1 MPPPGPPPLE
11 PEPPQ
16 PYQPQQPY
24 PPSTPYPAHP
34 YQQRSP
40 YAPAP
45 RRPNRWAFAITLPLG
60 VLMVAV
66 LAAIQIP
73 RSTEP
78 ASYVVGQATAWGI
91 LPAVGVGLLV
101 FFLPSRVPW
110 WLYAPGVVVA
120 GGLLFAMG
128 TLGPNADPTDS
139 GRTEARA
146 GLHLPNTIGDWQL
159 DRSEATKRHFDA
171 QEKRARSELGYDVTI
186 VAGQY
191 IHREDQTQRMGFSG
205 LITTAG
211 TGLDDEINESPSR
224 ATRNYMAGAGFD
236 EIDYFDAGP
245 QGGALACGEGTTGQA
260 KGVVMC
266 TFTAAGRQGTT
277 AFTPGT
283 VTVEEAAEI
292 TRDIRADIEVPE

>member
-11 PEPPQ
+11 PTTTQ
-16 PYQPQQPY
+16 QQPY
-24 PPSTPYPAHP
+24 PPGTPYPAPRQYSP
-34 YQQRSP
+34 YQP
-40 YAPAP
+40 TPP
-45 RRPNRWAFAITLPLG
+45 RPNRWAFAITLPLG
-60 VLMVAV
+60 VLMVVV

-78 ASYVVGQATAWGI
+78 ASFVVGQATAWGI
-91 LPAVGVGLLV
+91 LPAVGIALLV

-120 GGLLFAMG
+120 GALLFAMS

-146 GLHLPNTIGDWQL
+146 GLHLPNTSGDWQL

-171 QEKRARSELGYDVTI
+171 QTKRARIELGDDVTI

-191 IHREDQTQRMGFSG
+191 LHRDDQTRRMGFSG
-205 LITTAG
+205 VVTKPG
-211 TGLDDEINESPSR
+211 TGLDDEIKDSPSR

-236 EIDYFDAGP
+236 DIDYFDAGP
-245 QGGALACGEGTTGQA
+245 QGGALACGEGSTGQA

-283 VTVEEAAEI
+283 VTLEEAAEI
-292 TRDIRADIEVPE
+292 TRDIRADIEVPQ

>member
-1 MPPPGPPPLE
+1 MPPPGPPPV
-11 PEPPQ
+11 EPP

-24 PPSTPYPAHP
+24 PPGTPYPAPP
-34 YQQRSP
+34 YQQSP
-40 YAPAP
+40 YRPKP
-45 RRPNRWAFAITLPLG
+45 PKPNRWAFAIALPIG
-60 VLMVAV
+60 VLTTAV
-66 LAAIQIP
+66 FAGIQIP

-78 ASYVVGQATAWGI
+78 AAYVMGQAMAWGVF
-91 LPAVGVGLLV
+91 PAIGIALLV

-110 WLYAPGVVVA
+110 WLYAPGVVAA
-120 GGLLFAMG
+120 GAFLFAVS

-146 GLHLPNTIGDWQL
+146 GLHLPSTSGDWQL

-171 QEKRARSELGYDVTI
+171 QKKRARSELGDDVTV

-191 IHREDQTQRMGFSG
+191 LHRDDQTRRMGFSG
-205 LITTAG
+205 VVTKPG
-211 TGLDDEINESPSR
+211 TGLDDEINDSPSR

-236 EIDYFDAGP
+236 DIDYFDAGP
-245 QGGALACGEGTTGQA
+245 QGGALACGEGSTGQA

-283 VTVEEAAEI
+283 VTVEEAAEL
-292 TRDIRADIEVPE
+292 TREFRADVEVPQ